1 MLHVFQAGFDRDPA
15 IFYPDITDSLR
26 LIAGENATEIG
37 SIFEP
42 PHTAF
47 LNQPGQVMHLVG
59 LALVVVG
66 TRMDNHFLN
75 KKWSVQLRETLP
87 DRWYG
92 CRKIF
97 SKIPLPMLTVDQY
110 KKLFDLLNCPAAK
123 KFLQH
128 DNNITGNTIEILHE
142 LPVELRVPG
151 VVKFIDSAK
160 EARII
165 AMLCADSR
173 TASCLLDKV
182 RDLPSRG
189 EFWTDATIYLISR
202 SFVFP
207 AAGTINHPD
216 IHQIVNPS
224 DLVRLAG
231 KFRNCLRN
239 YIGEGITGEMAFYH
253 YSGAEPVVLSLKSRF
268 GGAPIIVEMKGV
280 ANAKV
285 SDETRHL
292 IASAFAEH
300 GITDAANNMFGGCY
314 EELRHAFFSIG
325 RSQLDATANE
335 DDADTAINLLQMM
348 FQPSAGEGA

>member
-1 MLHVFQAGFDRDPA
+1 MRF
-15 IFYPDITDSLR
+15 I
-26 LIAGENATEIG
+26 
-37 SIFEP
+37 
-42 PHTAF
+42 
-47 LNQPGQVMHLVG
+47 
-59 LALVVVG
+59 
-66 TRMDNHFLN
+66 
-75 KKWSVQLRETLP
+75 
-87 DRWYG
+87 
-92 CRKIF
+92 
-97 SKIPLPMLTVDQY
+97 
-110 KKLFDLLNCPAAK
+110 
-123 KFLQH
+123 
-128 DNNITGNTIEILHE
+128 NN
-142 LPVELRVPG
+142 
-151 VVKFIDSAK
+151 AK

-165 AMLCADSR
+165 GMLCADAEA
-173 TASCLLDKV
+173 ASCFLDKL
-182 RDLPSRG
+182 RDIPSRG

-292 IASAFAEH
+292 IASAFAGH

-325 RSQLDATANE
+325 RSQLDAAAIE
-335 DDADTAINLLQMM
+335 DDADTAINLIQTM
-348 FQPSAGEGA
+348 FKPSSGEGA

>member
-1 MLHVFQAGFDRDPA
+1 MLHVSQAGFELDRA
-15 IFYPDITDSLR
+15 IFYPQVTDSLR
-26 LIAGENATEIG
+26 LIAGENAPDIARA
-37 SIFEP
+37 FVA

-47 LNQPGQVMHLVG
+47 LNQPGQVIHLIGLSKAVG
-59 LALVVVG
+59 A
-66 TRMDNHFLN
+66 TQIDNHFLN
-75 KKWSVQLRETLP
+75 QKWSVQLKETLP
-87 DRWYG
+87 NQWHG

-97 SKIPLPMLTVDQY
+97 SKIPLPMLSPDQY

-128 DNNITGNTIEILHE
+128 DNIITGNTIEILHE

-151 VVKFIDSAK
+151 VVRFINNAK

-165 AMLCADSR
+165 GMLCADAEA
-173 TASCLLDKV
+173 ASCFLDKL
-182 RDLPSRG
+182 RDIPSRG

-325 RSQLDATANE
+325 RSQLDADAIDGE
-335 DDADTAINLLQMM
+335 ADTAINLIQTM
-348 FQPSAGEGA
+348 FKPSACEGA